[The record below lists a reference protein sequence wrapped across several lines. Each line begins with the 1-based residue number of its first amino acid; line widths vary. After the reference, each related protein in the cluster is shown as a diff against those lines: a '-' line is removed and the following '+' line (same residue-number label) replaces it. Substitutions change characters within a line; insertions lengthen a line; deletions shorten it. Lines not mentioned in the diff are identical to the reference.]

1 MTSSHSLDLKGLK
14 CPLPVLRT
22 RQALMRLEA
31 GARLVV
37 EASDPMS
44 VLDVPH
50 MCNEDGHRLI
60 AQDRQGDIIRFT
72 IEKGNRP

>member
-1 MTSSHSLDLKGLK
+1 
-14 CPLPVLRT
+14 
-22 RQALMRLEA
+22 MRLEA